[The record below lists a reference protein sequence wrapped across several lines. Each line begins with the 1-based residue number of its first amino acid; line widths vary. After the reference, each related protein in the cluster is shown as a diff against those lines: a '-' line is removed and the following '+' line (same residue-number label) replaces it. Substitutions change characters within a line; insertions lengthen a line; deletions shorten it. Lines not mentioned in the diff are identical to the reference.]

1 MEKRILDLLNKA
13 GIEEYRITFFT
24 ERTAELFFVKKQLD
38 TRRIKDTA
46 KYLVTVFRI
55 EEKGGEK
62 LKGAIDVMVLSS
74 MSDDEIVKAFKD
86 AYFAAQFALNPYYD
100 APKPVTA
107 APVCKTGRL
116 AELAPEKAAGLM
128 AEALFAAD
136 NAEGAFINSAE
147 VFISKKSV
155 RIVTSTGTDV
165 SWTEAKASGEYVVQA
180 KEPEDVEMYR
190 HFAYNE
196 LETEELTRQVKE
208 QLTFIH
214 DRARAERI
222 LRSGSYDLILTG
234 ENAAEVLDFY
244 LTRSSAYMIYPGY
257 SRWAVGDDVQGE
269 AIGEKIELTLRA
281 DAPYSGEGIPMID
294 RKLFESGEMKLAHGG
309 ARFCGYLG
317 LEPTGDYSS
326 FSCDNAGSMSFEEM
340 KKRPCLWA
348 VTFSDFQMDSF
359 SGHFGGEI
367 RLAYLIDGE
376 KAIPVTGGSINGSI
390 LEAQKDIVF
399 SADRFKSEHYSGPY
413 AMMLRGVSVAGTDAE

>member
-244 LTRSSAYMIYPGY
+244 LTRSSAYMIYPG
-257 SRWAVGDDVQGE
+257 
-269 AIGEKIELTLRA
+269 
-281 DAPYSGEGIPMID
+281 
-294 RKLFESGEMKLAHGG
+294 
-309 ARFCGYLG
+309 
-317 LEPTGDYSS
+317 
-326 FSCDNAGSMSFEEM
+326 
-340 KKRPCLWA
+340 
-348 VTFSDFQMDSF
+348 
-359 SGHFGGEI
+359 
-367 RLAYLIDGE
+367 
-376 KAIPVTGGSINGSI
+376 
-390 LEAQKDIVF
+390 
-399 SADRFKSEHYSGPY
+399 
-413 AMMLRGVSVAGTDAE
+413 

>member
-38 TRRIKDTA
+38 TRRIKDVA

-107 APVCKTGRL
+107 APAFKTGRL

-147 VFISKKSV
+147 VFISKKTM

-165 SWTEAKASGEYVVQA
+165 SWTDAKASGEYVVQA

-190 HFAYNE
+190 QFAYTE

-222 LRSGSYDLILTG
+222 LKSGNYDLILTG
-234 ENAAEVLDFY
+234 ENTAEVLSF
-244 LTRSSAYMIYPGY
+244 YPGY

-269 AIGEKIELTLRA
+269 AAGEKMELTLRA
-281 DAPYSGEGIPMID
+281 KAPYSGEGIPMID
-294 RKLFESGEMKLAHGG
+294 RKLLDKGELKLAHGG

-317 LEPTGDYSS
+317 LEPTGDYDS

-348 VTFSDFQMDSF
+348 VTFSDFQMDAF

-376 KAIPVTGGSINGSI
+376 KAIPVTGGSVNGSL

-399 SADRFKSEHYSGPY
+399 STDRFKSEHYSGPY
-413 AMMLRGVSVAGTDAE
+413 AMMLRGVAVAGTDAE